1 MSRIRLFLLA
11 LVWMLGL
18 GRASAEEPWFFI
30 QLSDPQLGF
39 FSANQDVAQ
48 EAANFEFVVA
58 NVNRLRPEFVIV
70 TGDLVHKPGDPEQIA
85 EYRRI
90 LAKIDPT
97 IPVHH
102 LSGNHDLENTPTPQS
117 IASYAEIFG
126 PDRFTFRHRNLVGI
140 VLNSTLIHTPDQA
153 PDLLEAQTEW
163 LKAELEKAKQE
174 KPGHIVV
181 FQHHPWF
188 LKSADEPDGYS
199 NIPLERRR
207 VHLDLFR
214 QYGVRYS
221 FSGHL
226 HRNAEASDGDFA
238 NITTGAVGKPL
249 GGSQSGFRVVIVR
262 EDRIDH
268 RFYELGQLPVKIEL
282 SEKEAPAKKGA
293 Q

>member
-117 IASYAEIFG
+117 IASYA
-126 PDRFTFRHRNLVGI
+126 
-140 VLNSTLIHTPDQA
+140 
-153 PDLLEAQTEW
+153 
-163 LKAELEKAKQE
+163 
-174 KPGHIVV
+174 
-181 FQHHPWF
+181 
-188 LKSADEPDGYS
+188 
-199 NIPLERRR
+199 
-207 VHLDLFR
+207 
-214 QYGVRYS
+214 
-221 FSGHL
+221 
-226 HRNAEASDGDFA
+226 
-238 NITTGAVGKPL
+238 
-249 GGSQSGFRVVIVR
+249 
-262 EDRIDH
+262 
-268 RFYELGQLPVKIEL
+268 
-282 SEKEAPAKKGA
+282 
-293 Q
+293 